1 MLSRSSNL
9 REKLRKGLYPYY
21 RLSAPLRPL
30 PNAVIIGGMKCGTT
44 SLNAWLRDR
53 PGVAFSSVKEIHF
66 FDKQFDKGEA
76 WYRSHFPILES
87 LLGARCVIEAT
98 PSYLYRAESVAP
110 RMQAMI
116 PEARLVVMLRDPI
129 KRAISQY
136 GHHVRHGKEE
146 RTLSEALLS
155 DTGSNPKNPNHYKC
169 RGLYAQQI
177 KRFLQHYDRSQLLV
191 IKSETF
197 FADPAPVYEQV
208 QRFFGLDPVPLKP
221 SSKPRNVGQQKH
233 TVPDEVI
240 AHLADYYREPNR
252 ELSQLLPD
260 FPIW

>member
-1 MLSRSSNL
+1 MRST
-9 REKLRKGLYPYY
+9 R
-21 RLSAPLRPL
+21 
-30 PNAVIIGGMKCGTT
+30 
-44 SLNAWLRDR
+44 LNAWLRDC
-53 PGVAFSSVKEIHF
+53 PGVAFSSVKEIHV

-87 LLGARCVIEAT
+87 LLGARCVIQAT
-98 PSYLYRAESVAP
+98 PSYLHRAESVAP

-116 PEARLVVMLRDPI
+116 PDF
-129 KRAISQY
+129 
-136 GHHVRHGKEE
+136 RHGREE

-155 DTGSNPKNPNHYKC
+155 DTGTNPKKPNHYKC

-177 KRFLQHYDRSQLLV
+177 KRFLQHYHHSQLPV